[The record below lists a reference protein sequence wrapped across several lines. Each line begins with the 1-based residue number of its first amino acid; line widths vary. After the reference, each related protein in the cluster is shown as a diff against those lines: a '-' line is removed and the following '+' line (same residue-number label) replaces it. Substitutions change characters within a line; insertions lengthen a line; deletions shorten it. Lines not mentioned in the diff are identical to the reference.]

1 MSTSTITKSRR
12 NLARIANTTFENVNR
27 KSLPQHIPT
36 QRICELIMDAAAFV
50 LLRMADG
57 DPEKI
62 HQARYRA
69 PDRHQFRPAVKRIQN
84 IFNADRISRDQAE
97 AIAKSLLGV
106 IAEATPGQLQSIKT
120 ELTGVAA
127 G

>member
-1 MSTSTITKSRR
+1 MSTSTINKSRR
-12 NLARIANTTFENVNR
+12 NLARIANATFEAVNR

-36 QRICELIMDAAAFV
+36 QRICELIMDAAAFI

-62 HQARYRA
+62 NQVFYRA

-84 IFNADRISRDQAE
+84 IFNADRISREQAE
-97 AIAKSLLGV
+97 SIAKALLGV
-106 IAEATPGQLQSIKT
+106 IAEATPAQLQSIKT
-120 ELTGVAA
+120 ELTSAA
-127 G
+127 AS